1 MKIGEIAERS
11 GVSASIIRHY
21 EHRGVLPP
29 AIRDEYGYRE
39 YGDAELARVAFV
51 TSARKLGCS
60 FPEIQTMIEMQE
72 KHHVPSS
79 RLLELLSRK
88 LEEVDN
94 EMERL
99 RQIQAVLSRLHTH
112 ELNLLAVEKASE
124 MAEG

>member
-29 AIRDEYGYRE
+29 AVRNQYGHRE
-39 YGDAELARVAFV
+39 YGDAELACIAFV

-72 KHHVPSS
+72 RHHVPSS
-79 RLLELLSRK
+79 KLLILLSRK
-88 LEEVDN
+88 LEDVDN

-99 RQIQAVLSRLHTH
+99 RQIQSVLSRLHTH
-112 ELNLLAVEKASE
+112 ELNLLAVQKVSE
-124 MAEG
+124 LAEG

>member
-11 GVSASIIRHY
+11 GVSASIIRYY
-21 EHRGVLPP
+21 EYQGALPP
-29 AIRDEYGYRE
+29 AVRDQYGHRK
-39 YGDAELARVAFV
+39 YGDAELACIAFV

-60 FPEIQTMIEMQE
+60 FPEIQTMIEMHE

-79 RLLELLSRK
+79 KLLILLAQK
-88 LEEVDN
+88 LAEVDN

-112 ELNLLAVEKASE
+112 ELKLLGIEPPDPVRH
-124 MAEG
+124 G